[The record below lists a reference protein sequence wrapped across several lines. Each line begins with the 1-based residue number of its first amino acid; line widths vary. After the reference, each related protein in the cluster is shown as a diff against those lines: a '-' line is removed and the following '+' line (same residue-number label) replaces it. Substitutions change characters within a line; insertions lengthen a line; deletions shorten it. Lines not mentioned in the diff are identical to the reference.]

1 MALQELQHRY
11 ICGYKEFF
19 VTWDKEEAAMFVCI
33 VMEFYKNGD
42 LERVLKQRRQ
52 TQQPIEELVRQDN
65 SNFTFLYVQG
75 SLGFLLPTL
84 FSAPRASQQGCQQ
97 CSIFLPP
104 DSENPRMII
113 FMCYNTI

>member
-52 TQQPIEELVRQDN
+52 TQQPIEELVNQQSSLYSVSLCAQDLN
-65 SNFTFLYVQG
+65 RTYQ
-75 SLGFLLPTL
+75 
-84 FSAPRASQQGCQQ
+84 
-97 CSIFLPP
+97 
-104 DSENPRMII
+104 
-113 FMCYNTI
+113 

>member
-52 TQQPIEELVRQDN
+52 TQQPIEELVSQHIILVFGVIYIHIYIYMYYMQNDVISFN
-65 SNFTFLYVQG
+65 S
-75 SLGFLLPTL
+75 
-84 FSAPRASQQGCQQ
+84 
-97 CSIFLPP
+97 
-104 DSENPRMII
+104 
-113 FMCYNTI
+113 

>member
-52 TQQPIEELVRQDN
+52 TQQPIEELVSQHIILV
-65 SNFTFLYVQG
+65 FGVIYIHIYIYVLY
-75 SLGFLLPTL
+75 
-84 FSAPRASQQGCQQ
+84 A
-97 CSIFLPP
+97 
-104 DSENPRMII
+104 E
-113 FMCYNTI
+113 

>member
-52 TQQPIEELVRQDN
+52 TQQPIEELVGE
-65 SNFTFLYVQG
+65 L
-75 SLGFLLPTL
+75 
-84 FSAPRASQQGCQQ
+84 
-97 CSIFLPP
+97 
-104 DSENPRMII
+104 II
-113 FMCYNTI
+113 FVFRVFMCTGFR

>member
-52 TQQPIEELVRQDN
+52 TQQPIEELVSQHIILVFGVIYIHIYIYMYYMQNDVI
-65 SNFTFLYVQG
+65 SSIV
-75 SLGFLLPTL
+75 SHGFCLL
-84 FSAPRASQQGCQQ
+84 
-97 CSIFLPP
+97 
-104 DSENPRMII
+104 
-113 FMCYNTI
+113 